1 MELFAPELLRKTW
14 HTGLPL
20 RELRKAEATLQ
31 QAAPAPSLVSNRKA
45 SPGFS
50 LSRDGGKRIPYY
62 ILLADAPASPF
73 SANVP
78 AKLEPRTFRL
88 PMPSRAQVKSN

>member
-1 MELFAPELLRKTW
+1 MGLFAPELLSKAW

-20 RELRKAEATLQ
+20 RELLKAELTLKQAT
-31 QAAPAPSLVSNRKA
+31 PAPSPVSNRKA
-45 SPGFS
+45 SPGFTI
-50 LSRDGGKRIPYY
+50 SRDGGKRIPYY

-73 SANVP
+73 SANAP
-78 AKLEPRTFRL
+78 AKLEPGTFRL